1 MHQSKRVKRWTFIV
15 FFFSGAGLSAQN
27 QIGGRIADKDDN
39 PLAYAN
45 VVLFNSPDSTFV
57 KGEVA
62 GIDGRFAINGL
73 VPGAY
78 YCQVS
83 MVGLSA
89 KRTPVFEL
97 MNQVGNYDLGSIVLR
112 DNLDL
117 QEVEIVATKAMIEV
131 HADKVVFNVSS
142 TPSASGTNG
151 LELLAKAPG
160 VTVDMDNKISL
171 LGKGGVQIYING
183 RPSRLSGDDLAA
195 LLQNM
200 NSDNIESVEIISNPS
215 SKYEA
220 EGDAGIINIILKKNV
235 ATGLN
240 GNLTSSFQQ
249 GQFLRYNN
257 GASIN
262 YGSEKLSAYANIG
275 RSEQDIQDDF
285 RDVKY
290 QNGFELD
297 FISEEVQTSTGY
309 NISAGLDYALSKKQ
323 TLGFSGNAVL
333 NDARNRL
340 ESITRISEADSGSN
354 QILVSQT
361 NLDETSENYN
371 LNLNYRW
378 TINEKSD
385 FSVDASGGK
394 FIKSGATFQPNT
406 FFEPDRTTVISVSD
420 NAFDTDTEI
429 DMYTA
434 QADYAHSWD
443 KLKFSTGLRYANITT
458 DNRFAFFDVPNETP
472 VPDPTRSNDFTYT
485 EGVAAWYG
493 IVDATL
499 GKFWKFNGG
508 LRVEQT
514 NSRGQLFSA
523 LETENADVKR
533 DYTNWFPNVGFSYD
547 DDKTHAL
554 NISVGRRISRP
565 NYQNLNPFESPLS
578 ELSAWKGNPFLQPA
592 YSMNYQLVYA
602 FKRKLTISAS
612 YSETTEFVA
621 NIFEISGEQS
631 NVIIP
636 RNMATFGNYSLAI
649 TYPLQVHKF
658 WEFVLTANGGHS
670 IYQGNL
676 EGTEIDIQATT
687 WNFRIQNN
695 FNLPWDLLLDITYH
709 HSSDWIWRGSI
720 LVRGNYD
727 LNFGLRKD
735 FLNDRLQVRVTG
747 VDILRTTND
756 YFYQG
761 AYGGMVIDGVR
772 TFDSRRFGAGATWK
786 FGNQK
791 VKGVRKGKGGMDDE
805 LRRLQG
811 GD

>member
-1 MHQSKRVKRWTFIV
+1 MVQSTSAGIWTFII
-15 FFFSGAGLSAQN
+15 FICWGTGLSAQN
-27 QIGGRIADKDDN
+27 QVGGLVSDKDN
-39 PLAYAN
+39 KPLAYAN
-45 VVLFNSPDSTFV
+45 VVVFKAPDSTFV

-62 GIDGRFAINGL
+62 GPDGRFAINGL
-73 VPGAY
+73 MPGVY

-89 KRTPVFEL
+89 KRTPIFEL
-97 MNQVGNYDLGSIVLR
+97 INQVGNYDLGTIVL
-112 DNLDL
+112 NENTDL
-117 QEVEIVATKAMIEV
+117 QEVEIVASKAMIEV

-160 VTVDMDNKISL
+160 VTVDMDNNISL

-183 RPSRLSGDDLAA
+183 RPSRLSGNDLAN

-200 NSDNIESVEIISNPS
+200 NSDNVESVEIISNPS

-235 ATGLN
+235 VTGVN
-240 GNLTSSFQQ
+240 GNLSSSFQQ
-249 GQFLRYNN
+249 GQYLRHNN

-262 YGSEKLSAYANIG
+262 YGGEKVSAYASMG
-275 RSEQDIQDDF
+275 RSEQDILDNF

-290 QNGFELD
+290 QNGFKLGL
-297 FISEEVQTSTGY
+297 ISDEVRSSTGY
-309 NISAGLDYALSKKQ
+309 NISSGLDYAFSKNQ
-323 TLGFSGNAVL
+323 TIGFSGNAVL
-333 NDARNRL
+333 NDSRNRL
-340 ESITRISEADSGSN
+340 LSNTEISEGDGDIDE
-354 QILVSQT
+354 ILLSQT
-361 NLDETSENYN
+361 NLDETSKNYN

-378 TINEKSD
+378 TINEKSN

-394 FIKSGATFQPNT
+394 FIKSGSTFQPNT
-406 FFEPDRTTVISVSD
+406 FFEPDRTTVISVSN

-443 KLKFSTGLRYANITT
+443 KLKLSTGVRYADITT
-458 DNRFAFFDVPNETP
+458 DNRFDFFDVSNGSP
-472 VPDPTRSNDFTYT
+472 VMDPTRSNDFTYT
-485 EGVAAWYG
+485 ESVAAWYG
-493 IVDATL
+493 ILDATL
-499 GKFWKFNGG
+499 GEFWKFNGG
-508 LRVEQT
+508 LRLEQT

-533 DYTNWFPNVGFSYD
+533 SYMDWFPNVGFSYN
-547 DDKTHAL
+547 DDKTHAF
-554 NISVGRRISRP
+554 NFSVGRRISRP

-578 ELSAWKGNPFLQPA
+578 ELTAWKGNPFLQPA

-602 FKRKLTISAS
+602 FRRKLTITAS

-636 RNMATFGNYSLAI
+636 RNMATFGRYNIAV
-649 TYPLQVHKF
+649 TYPLQVSKF

-676 EGTEIDIQATT
+676 EGTAIDIKATT

-695 FNLPWDLLLDITYH
+695 INLPGDLLLDISYYQ
-709 HSSDWIWRGSI
+709 SSDWIWRGSI
-720 LVRGNYD
+720 LVRGNYE

-735 FLNDRLQVRVTG
+735 FFEGRLQVRVTAQ
-747 VDILRTTND
+747 DILLTTND

-761 AYGGMVIDGVR
+761 DYGGMAIDGVR
-772 TFDSRRFGAGATWK
+772 SFDTRRFGAGATWK

-791 VKGVRKGKGGMDDE
+791 VKSARKGRGAMEEE
-805 LRRLQG
+805 LRRLEG
-811 GD
+811 SE